1 MLLTDPIT
9 KLKGIGEKTAALFGR
24 VGVFSCYDLIT
35 FYPRSYFAYP
45 DPVQEASFLEKSGKS
60 CCVEAV
66 ITHPVTGRGGK
77 LPATMTVI
85 QSFGCEIECIWYRS
99 PYIRHQLSPGTR
111 RIFYGPIEKHG
122 NRYRM
127 QQPKVF
133 TPQEYLQKQ
142 RRLQPVYS
150 LTKGLKNSSVCK
162 AVDVALTMLDQQ
174 PGEYVPERFLKKRG
188 LMSYWGALR
197 HLHFP
202 DDFEDLKEARRRLC
216 YNEFFDFAMEMHE
229 EREGEEELP
238 NPYVFSSFNHKDAVI
253 SQLPYELT
261 QGQRDALSDILRD
274 FAGEH
279 VTQRLIQG
287 DVGSGKTILAFLAMV
302 SCAENGYQTV
312 MMAPTEVLARQH
324 YETFLGLIEQY
335 DLPYKAVLLT
345 GTVKGKERKEVLSSI
360 ASGEAF
366 FVLGTHALF
375 QEKVIYHKLALAIT
389 DEQHRFGVK
398 QRKMLS
404 EKGQTPFSL
413 VMSATPIPRTLAM
426 ILYQNMNISVISDVP
441 ARRKPIKNALIT
453 PSLRRKAY
461 QMILKEV
468 SQGHQAMVIC
478 PLVEES
484 DKMEGENVTDYASM
498 LSELFGDKASVG
510 LLYGPMKPEQKDEV
524 MTRFAKG
531 RLDVLV
537 STTVIEVG
545 VNVPNA
551 TVILI
556 EDAQRFGLAQLHQL
570 RGRVG
575 RGDAQ
580 SYCMFVDTSGGKE
593 PSKRLCVMTS
603 SNDGFYLANEDL
615 KMRGPGDFYGIR
627 QSGDFAF
634 ALADLYQDSDLLKE
648 VGEDVRVFFEEKT
661 DTFEKDLDAIRRHQ
675 GLVSQ
680 VTYHNL

>member
-9 KLKGIGEKTAALFGR
+9 KLKGIGEKTAALFER

-35 FYPRSYFAYP
+35 FYPRTYFAYP
-45 DPVQEASFLEKSGKS
+45 DPLEEEPGEEMSGKAF
-60 CCVEAV
+60 CVEAV
-66 ITHPVTGRGGK
+66 ITNPVSGRGGK
-77 LPATMTVI
+77 MPVTATKVK
-85 QSFGCEIECIWYRS
+85 SFGCEIECVWYRT
-99 PYIRHQLSPGTR
+99 PYVRHQLPPGTHR
-111 RIFYGPIEKHG
+111 FFYGILEKHG
-122 NRYRM
+122 KGYKM
-127 QQPKVF
+127 QQPKIF
-133 TPQEYLQKQ
+133 TPEEYLEKQKQ
-142 RRLQPVYS
+142 LQPVYA
-150 LTKGLKNSSVCK
+150 LTRGLKNSTVCK
-162 AVDVALTMLDQQ
+162 AVDTALTMLGNEPKDYI
-174 PGEYVPERFLKKRG
+174 PSAMIKKRN
-188 LMSYWGALR
+188 LMTYRGALR

-216 YNEFFDFAMEMHE
+216 YNEFFDFAMEMRQE
-229 EREGEEELP
+229 QRGEEETV
-238 NPYVFSSFNHKDAVI
+238 NPYVFTKFQVKDLVI
-253 SQLPYELT
+253 EKLPYRLT
-261 QGQRDALSDILRD
+261 DGQQGALADILQD
-274 FAGEH
+274 FKGEH
-279 VTQRLIQG
+279 ITQRLIQG
-287 DVGSGKTILAFLAMV
+287 DVGSGKTILAFLAMI

-324 YETFLGLIEQY
+324 YETFLGLLKEY
-335 DLPYKAVLLT
+335 GLPYQAVLLT
-345 GTVKGKERKEVLSSI
+345 GSVKGRARKEVQEQI
-360 ASGEAF
+360 ASGQAN

-375 QEKVIYHKLALAIT
+375 QEKVVYHDLALAIT

-404 EKGQTPFSL
+404 EKGSAPFSL

-426 ILYQNMNISVISDVP
+426 ILYQNMNISVIADVP
-441 ARRKPIKNALIT
+441 ARRKPIKNALIN
-453 PSLRRKAY
+453 PKLRTKAY

-468 SQGHQAMVIC
+468 RAGHQAMVIC
-478 PLVEES
+478 PLVEAS
-484 DKMEGENVTDYASM
+484 DKMEGENVKDYAAK
-498 LSELFGDKASVG
+498 LRELFAGSASVG
-510 LLYGPMKPEQKDEV
+510 VLYGPMKPEEKEEV
-524 MTRFAKG
+524 MEAFAKG
-531 RLDVLV
+531 RIDVLV

-580 SYCMFVDTSGGKE
+580 SYCMFVDTSGAKE
-593 PSKRLCVMTS
+593 APKRLQVMTA
-603 SNDGFYLANEDL
+603 SNDGFFLANEDL

-648 VGEDVRVFFEEKT
+648 VGEDIEDFFCKKSE
-661 DTFEKDLDAIRRHQ
+661 DFDAELLAISRHQ
-675 GLVSQ
+675 SLVAS